1 MNEQINKWNHQ
12 HGTISKCT
20 AGWDDSEL
28 KAQILLLLA
37 SVLFSRKGFPENLD
51 LHLKFEVQQLVN
63 FSGFELV
70 SFYKFSWDRFYVFL
84 ENTEGGNLFWTCK
97 PTLGVH
103 LFFWGLSQGW
113 PLSMIFILDVLKYS
127 QGCLNSLWD
136 FEKVK

>member
-12 HGTISKCT
+12 HGTISKCI

-37 SVLFSRKGFPENLD
+37 SVLFSKKGFPVNLN

-84 ENTEGGNLFWTCK
+84 ENTEGWNLFWTCK
-97 PTLGVH
+97 PTLESSSV
-103 LFFWGLSQGW
+103 FWGAESRVTTQYD
-113 PLSMIFILDVLKYS
+113 PHS
-127 QGCLNSLWD
+127 GCS
-136 FEKVK
+136 EI